1 MDYDLASF
9 KPSLVA
15 AGALW
20 LSIQMVSEGAWL
32 PILEHTSTYSVAD
45 LENVTNLLA
54 KSLFMVQFGA
64 HSKKYTATKQKYASA
79 SVSLSALSTDNN
91 FT

>member
-1 MDYDLASF
+1 MDYDLASM

-20 LSIQMVSEGAWL
+20 LSIKLMSEGEWL
-32 PILEHTSTYSVAD
+32 PILEHTSRYSVSD
-45 LENVTNLLA
+45 LDNVTNLLA
-54 KSLFMVQFGA
+54 KSLYMVHFGA

-79 SVSLSALSTDNN
+79 SVSSKSKLQ
-91 FT
+91 